1 MGETAALRVLQLG
14 MTGTRERGGGLDV
27 YFFNLLRALPPQ
39 GVRTRALIAGDAS
52 GRDGAA
58 VLESFAPDDVGM
70 FRRWSALRRS
80 ITRSLAESDVV
91 VSHFAPYAFPV
102 LDRLRSRPHVVHFHG
117 SWALEGASEGASP
130 AVVLAKTLL
139 ERIVYARGARFI
151 VLSRAYAQLLA
162 ERYRV
167 NPDAISVV
175 PGGVDLDWFHDERP
189 RSEVRRALGWPTDR
203 PTVVAVRRLVRA
215 KGIENLIDAVDA
227 LRRVIPDVLLVIAG
241 TGPLEET
248 FRSQVASRGLERWV
262 HLTGFVDP
270 RALPAIYRAAD
281 VSIVPTTSLEGFGLV
296 ALEALACGT
305 PALVTPVS
313 GLPDT
318 VNMLDPALVLDGC
331 DARSLARGL
340 SDALTGRIALPSE
353 EACIRYVRGFSWPAI
368 AGRIADIY
376 RAAA

>member
-1 MGETAALRVLQLG
+1 VVDTVALRVLQLG

-27 YFFNLLRALPPQ
+27 YFFNLLQALPPL
-39 GVRTRALIAGDAS
+39 GVRVRALVVGDAS
-52 GRDGAA
+52 GRDESAA
-58 VLESFAPDDVGM
+58 LESFAPDDVGLL
-70 FRRWSALRRS
+70 RRWSALRRS
-80 ITRSLAESDVV
+80 VARSVAESDVV

-130 AVVLAKTLL
+130 AVVAAKSLL

-151 VLSRAYAQLLA
+151 VLSRAYGQLLA

-167 NPDAISVV
+167 DPDAISVI
-175 PGGVDLDWFHDERP
+175 PGGVDLDWFHNDRP
-189 RSEVRRALGWPTDR
+189 RTEVRRALGWPSDR
-203 PTVVAVRRLVRA
+203 PIVVTVRRLVRA
-215 KGIENLIDAVDA
+215 KGIENLIDAIDA

-241 TGPLEET
+241 TGPLEAT
-248 FRSQVASRGLERWV
+248 FRAQVVARGLERWV
-262 HLTGFVDP
+262 HLAGFVDP
-270 RALPAIYRAAD
+270 HFLPAIYRAAD

-318 VNMLDPALVLDGC
+318 VNALDPALVLDGC
-331 DARSLARGL
+331 DPQSLARGL
-340 SDALTGRIALPSE
+340 GDALSGRIALPSE
-353 EACIRYVRGFSWPAI
+353 EACTRYARGFGWPSI
-368 AGRIADIY
+368 AERIANVY
-376 RAAA
+376 RSAA

>member
-27 YFFNLLRALPPQ
+27 YFFNLLRALPPL
-39 GVRTRALIAGDAS
+39 GVRIRALVVGDTS
-52 GRDGAA
+52 GRDDAA
-58 VLESFAPDDVGM
+58 ALESVAPDDAPLL
-70 FRRWSALRRS
+70 RRWSALRRGVA
-80 ITRSLAESDVV
+80 RSVTESDVV

-130 AVVLAKTLL
+130 AVVAAKTLL

-151 VLSRAYAQLLA
+151 VLSRAYAQLLT

-167 NPDAISVV
+167 DPASISVV

-189 RSEVRRALGWPTDR
+189 RADVRRALGWPTDR
-203 PTVVAVRRLVRA
+203 PIVVTVRRLVRA
-215 KGIENLIDAVDA
+215 KGIENLIDAVEA

-241 TGPLEET
+241 TGPLEAT
-248 FRSQVASRGLERWV
+248 FRAQVTARGLDRWV
-262 HLTGFVDP
+262 HLAGFVDP
-270 RALPAIYRAAD
+270 RGLPAIYRAAD

-340 SDALTGRIALPSE
+340 GDALSGRITLPSE
-353 EACIRYVRGFSWPAI
+353 EACLRYVRGFAWPAI
-368 AGRIADIY
+368 AGRVADIY